1 PLGPVGSPTGV
12 VYNPTSDFVIAANG
26 RSAPARFIFDTLD
39 GLICGWNPA
48 VDPTHALVVVD
59 NSRERPHM
67 ASYNGLAL
75 TKNRRGQN
83 MLYAA
88 DSGLSPTRS
97 NNRIDMFNGR
107 FRRRGSFTD
116 PSVAT
121 QFPGNT
127 AFQVEDLGGRLFV
140 TFGGFTAPFGG
151 VVDVFDTDGQLLT
164 PNHFAANAPGQGPL
178 VNPWAIVQAPA
189 DFGIFSNDLL
199 IGNVEDGRIN
209 AFDPGTG
216 RFLGSMLRPDGT
228 PVVIPG

>member
-1 PLGPVGSPTGV
+1 
-12 VYNPTSDFVIAANG
+12 
-26 RSAPARFIFDTLD
+26 
-39 GLICGWNPA
+39 
-48 VDPTHALVVVD
+48 
-59 NSRERPHM
+59 
-67 ASYNGLAL
+67 
-75 TKNRRGQN
+75 GQN

-140 TFGGFTAPFGG
+140 TFAGFTAPFGG

-164 PNHFAANAPGQGPL
+164 PNHLAANAPGEGPL
-178 VNPWAIVQAPA
+178 VNPWAIVQTPA

-228 PVVIPG
+228 PVVIPGLWDLAFGAGGRENGKPDELFFTAGPNAVDFAGNGLFGVITVA